1 MQLHEPAR
9 TAPVFAALGDPTRL
23 RLLTR
28 LGRGEASLSTLAA
41 GTGMSR
47 QAVTKH
53 LDVLARAGLVHDTRR
68 GRERRY
74 CADAAPLAEAADWIA
89 TWRAEWET
97 SFDRL
102 AAYLETL
109 PKDPPK

>member
-1 MQLHEPAR
+1 MQLHEPHA
-9 TAPVFAALGDPTRL
+9 AVFAALGDPTRL
-23 RLLTR
+23 GLLTR
-28 LGRGEASLSTLAA
+28 LGHGEASLTTLAA
-41 GTGMSR
+41 GTGITR

-74 CADAAPLAEAADWIA
+74 RADAAPLTEVSDWLVA
-89 TWRAEWET
+89 WRAQWES

-102 AAYLETL
+102 AEYLETL
-109 PKDPPK
+109 PKEPR

>member
-1 MQLHEPAR
+1 MQLHEPA
-9 TAPVFAALGDPTRL
+9 APIFAALGDPTRL
-23 RLLTR
+23 HLLAR

-41 GTGMSR
+41 GTGMTR

-53 LDVLARAGLVHDTRR
+53 LDVLARAGLVRHARF

-74 CADAAPLAEAADWIA
+74 RADVAPLAEAADWIA
-89 TWRAEWET
+89 SWRTQWEA

-102 AAYLETL
+102 ADYLDTL
-109 PKDPPK
+109 PKEAPR